1 MLTFVQNLD
10 MGKLQMNAGLIIVAG
25 SETTATLL
33 SGVVFLVT
41 THPDVMEKLT
51 HEVRSSFSDDSDITL
66 LSVGNLHYML
76 ACLNEALRHYPPVG
90 IGLPRQSPKG
100 GAMVAG
106 HFIPEGT
113 VTAVWQ
119 WAINHD
125 PNHWTKPM
133 EFHPERFLEDP
144 AFKGDKLDAMQP
156 FSVGPR
162 NCIGRK

>member
-1 MLTFVQNLD
+1 MNIGQ
-10 MGKLQMNAGLIIVAG
+10 LQLNASLLIVAG

-33 SGVVFLVT
+33 AGAVFLLT
-41 THPDVMEKLT
+41 THPEVLARLT
-51 HEVRSSFSDDSDITL
+51 HEVRSSFSDDKEITL

-76 ACLNEALRHYPPVG
+76 ACLNETLRHYPPVG
-90 IGLPRQSPKG
+90 IGLPRVVPKG
-100 GAMVAG
+100 GGVVAG
-106 HFIPEGT
+106 RVIPQDT
-113 VTAVWQ
+113 IVAVWQ

-144 AFKGDKLDAMQP
+144 KFKGDKLDAMQP
-156 FSVGPR
+156 FSLGPR

>member
-1 MLTFVQNLD
+1 MRL
-10 MGKLQMNAGLIIVAG
+10 NASVLIVAG

-33 SGVVFLVT
+33 SGVVYLLT
-41 THPDVMEKLT
+41 AHPEVLEKLAQ
-51 HEVRSSFSDDSDITL
+51 EVRSSFSDDKEITL

-76 ACLNEALRHYPPVG
+76 ACLNETLRHYPPVG
-90 IGLPRQSPKG
+90 IGLPRQVPKG

-106 HFIPEGT
+106 RFVPEGT
-113 VTAVWQ
+113 IVAVWQ
-119 WAINHD
+119 WAINHA
-125 PNHWTKPM
+125 PEHWTKPM

-156 FSVGPR
+156 FSIGPR